1 MMTNAELDE
10 QTIAH
15 DEKANG
21 KDDNTK
27 QPKQADV
34 LITLASAAELFHDRD
49 GGCHADIT
57 VNGHRETWPIRS
69 RGFKRWLLRRF
80 FEHTNG
86 APNTDAMQA
95 ALGVI
100 EAKAHY
106 DSPEHLIYLRVGE
119 YEDKVYLDLCNAEW
133 QAIEVSSR
141 GWEILD
147 NPPVRFRR
155 AEGMQ
160 ALPAPSHDG
169 SIDDLR
175 PFLNVKTDEEFIL
188 AVTWILAGLRS
199 RGPYP
204 VLVPFGEHGSG
215 KSSFC
220 RILRSLIDPNKAPLR
235 TLPRDER
242 DLCISAQ
249 NGWVVVTDNVSRL
262 PTWLSDAYC
271 RLATGGGMATRQ
283 LYTDQDEIIFDAQRP
298 IILNGIVE
306 FVTRPDL
313 ADRAVFLTLEP
324 ISKDECRSDNDLA
337 EDFKEAHPRILGAL
351 LDGVAHGLNWL
362 PQASREDLPRMAD
375 FAVWAR
381 ACETAFWQRGDFDK
395 AYNKNRSEAI
405 GSILEADEVAGALR
419 SLMEQHDKWEGAA
432 SQLLT
437 LLRDIVPEQTSK
449 SAEWPKNARSLSS
462 ALRSSAKPLRMIG
475 INIAFARDATIKRTR
490 KISVT
495 KLKEGSAERNAKI
508 ASRPSSA
515 SKDVISQGVSPDTSM
530 DASAGYR
537 TQASNSKS
545 NPTMLKNNGFGRLDA
560 LDAKS
565 ATFSAEPPD
574 PDAWSYQYDDYPELP
589 PFLDRTGRQ

>member
-235 TLPRDER
+235 TLP
-242 DLCISAQ
+242 
-249 NGWVVVTDNVSRL
+249 SR
-262 PTWLSDAYC
+262 
-271 RLATGGGMATRQ
+271 
-283 LYTDQDEIIFDAQRP
+283 
-298 IILNGIVE
+298 
-306 FVTRPDL
+306 
-313 ADRAVFLTLEP
+313 
-324 ISKDECRSDNDLA
+324 
-337 EDFKEAHPRILGAL
+337 
-351 LDGVAHGLNWL
+351 
-362 PQASREDLPRMAD
+362 
-375 FAVWAR
+375 
-381 ACETAFWQRGDFDK
+381 
-395 AYNKNRSEAI
+395 
-405 GSILEADEVAGALR
+405 
-419 SLMEQHDKWEGAA
+419 
-432 SQLLT
+432 
-437 LLRDIVPEQTSK
+437 
-449 SAEWPKNARSLSS
+449 
-462 ALRSSAKPLRMIG
+462 
-475 INIAFARDATIKRTR
+475 
-490 KISVT
+490 
-495 KLKEGSAERNAKI
+495 
-508 ASRPSSA
+508 
-515 SKDVISQGVSPDTSM
+515 
-530 DASAGYR
+530 
-537 TQASNSKS
+537 
-545 NPTMLKNNGFGRLDA
+545 
-560 LDAKS
+560 
-565 ATFSAEPPD
+565 
-574 PDAWSYQYDDYPELP
+574 
-589 PFLDRTGRQ
+589 